1 MANDI
6 AKNEC
11 KVQTNFKCVQSIH
24 KCFMIIAWTIAD
36 KIAEIIAETI
46 AESLLSKF
54 AVVHYTKYLMFS
66 NF

>member
-1 MANDI
+1 
-6 AKNEC
+6 
-11 KVQTNFKCVQSIH
+11 
-24 KCFMIIAWTIAD
+24 MIIAGTIAD

-54 AVVHYTKYLMFS
+54 AVVHYTKYLLFS